1 MALIGF
7 AAGAEL
13 DLMSFLAARYFG
25 MRNYGTLY
33 ALLYAA
39 LAVCSGTAPALFA
52 LVQDRSGSY
61 AGAFAGAAVL
71 LLLSAVLVTG
81 LGRYPTDAAVESTRN

>member
-25 MRNYGTLY
+25 MRHYGAIY

-61 AGAFAGAAVL
+61 DAAFAGAAVL
-71 LLLSAVLVTG
+71 FALSAFLVLA
-81 LGRYPTDAAVESTRN
+81 LGRYPRADGHSSS